1 MASTKADATAIPSVA
16 SPLAAFLSKHDLP
29 SSILDYGDSV
39 KCLLDAT
46 DEDLTPLYA
55 TLKPLTRKRLER
67 LLAEE
72 RHSSSATSS
81 PVTPPPPPPPGSP
94 AKRHKTSSG
103 LAPINVCAMITLSTR
118 RAGGDQATK
127 GTVSLEP
134 LEANI
139 AKLLEKLEPNLPP
152 KDKYRISTELP
163 GFTNLDSSGFV
174 GGKFMVIV
182 PPQHELSTTVKAA
195 TRPITVVTD
204 QGGEKVIDVVNVEP
218 SMMKELVGKA
228 SRVKCNRGCLRDG
241 QVVFVEEKHPDA
253 AAAATADAD
262 ADADSASSVDL
273 FVQGASLV
281 DAFPTQRIPWFA
293 GLGTYNTAVRVHAV
307 ADSMGMA
314 ICVKT
319 LTGKTITLDV
329 EPSDTIENVKQKIQD
344 KEGIPPDQQRL
355 IFAGKQLEDDR
366 TLSDYNI
373 QKESTLHLVLRLR
386 GGMMHE
392 SSFRDG
398 FAELMAA
405 TIRIEVVRRCP
416 YYGHISSDTMTVPNS
431 MSIQQLKASIAKL
444 PPPSAPTPVDA
455 AAEAGDEM
463 ATAEV
468 VGGGNPH
475 APPAP
480 PPLSQPLPSSTTKAG
495 LKAKLAAAK
504 AHLAALELQAAHANL
519 AALQAELEAQG

>member
-134 LEANI
+134 PEANI

-182 PPQHELSTTVKAA
+182 PPQHELSTTIKQAA
-195 TRPITVVTD
+195 RPITVVTD

-228 SRVKCNRGCLRDG
+228 SRVKCNRECLRDG

-253 AAAATADAD
+253 AAA

-293 GLGTYNTAVRVHAV
+293 GLDTYNTAVRVHAV
-307 ADSMGMA
+307 AKETTCSNMGMQ
-314 ICVKT
+314 IFIST
-319 LTGKTITLDV
+319 LTGKIITLDV
-329 EPSDTIENVKQKIQD
+329 EPSDTIENVKQKVQD

-355 IFAGKQLEDDR
+355 IFAGKQLEDGR
-366 TLSDYNI
+366 TLSDYKI
-373 QKESTLHLVLRLR
+373 QKHSSVHLVLRLR

-398 FAELMAA
+398 FTELMAA

-455 AAEAGDEM
+455 AAEAKDVM
-463 ATAEV
+463 VTAEV
-468 VGGGNPH
+468 VEGGNPH

-495 LKAKLAAAK
+495 LKAKIAAAK

>member
-1 MASTKADATAIPSVA
+1 
-16 SPLAAFLSKHDLP
+16 
-29 SSILDYGDSV
+29 
-39 KCLLDAT
+39 
-46 DEDLTPLYA
+46 
-55 TLKPLTRKRLER
+55 
-67 LLAEE
+67 
-72 RHSSSATSS
+72 
-81 PVTPPPPPPPGSP
+81 
-94 AKRHKTSSG
+94 
-103 LAPINVCAMITLSTR
+103 MITLSTR

-253 AAAATADAD
+253 AAAATADAA

-307 ADSMGMA
+307 AEETTCSNMGMLIKTSMGMQ
-314 ICVKT
+314 IFVKT

-355 IFAGKQLEDDR
+355 IFAGKQLEDNC

-373 QKESTLHLVLRLR
+373 QMESTLHLVLRLR

-455 AAEAGDEM
+455 AAEAEDEM

-495 LKAKLAAAK
+495 LKAKIAAAK